1 MLKENKDIY
10 IFKIFFHYLFFDL
23 SYSCFQILI
32 LTLGERREG
41 KSIARGTDTSKTS
54 TESHETTAIA
64 GNSRNEGGYVG

>member
-1 MLKENKDIY
+1 MYMYIY
-10 IFKIFFHYLFFDL
+10 IKNFLSLFFDL
-23 SYSCFQILI
+23 LYSCFQILI
-32 LTLGERREG
+32 LALGERREG